1 MKKAERIVTEQLMR
15 QARALGESPDPE
27 IRIAAAKEELRFS
40 KRLGDS
46 IAKGAAKKEGEK
58 S

>member
-1 MKKAERIVTEQLMR
+1 MR